1 MEWRSYLAFF
11 LGMYGSWFFIITN
24 RASDRYSE
32 HSKREYRDW
41 QDWGLT
47 LEALPLCGGCNSEC
61 PKKDKRR
68 VRRGSR
74 EQKHAEHT
82 NQSIWVNE
90 SSVHP
95 KSTSNQSSK
104 PCTVPNNKRD
114 VCFMS
119 LINKQKA
126 HMNASQTLCRI
137 RLVIV
142 FFGFF
147 GYFFF
152 AQNIP
157 AKKNRQAR
165 VGVMLFL
172 F

>member
-1 MEWRSYLAFF
+1 MEWRLYFSFF

-47 LEALPLCGGCNSEC
+47 LEALPLRGGGNAEC

-90 SSVHP
+90 SSVNP
-95 KSTSNQSSK
+95 KSTSNQSRK
-104 PCTVPNNKRD
+104 PCTVLQYP
-114 VCFMS
+114 S
-119 LINKQKA
+119 
-126 HMNASQTLCRI
+126 
-137 RLVIV
+137 
-142 FFGFF
+142 
-147 GYFFF
+147 
-152 AQNIP
+152 
-157 AKKNRQAR
+157 KKNILWVFVLVSGLSSFELYVKAFSHTSTVHATTVSR
-165 VGVMLFL
+165 FL
-172 F
+172 CNFFRMWIDRTWFTK